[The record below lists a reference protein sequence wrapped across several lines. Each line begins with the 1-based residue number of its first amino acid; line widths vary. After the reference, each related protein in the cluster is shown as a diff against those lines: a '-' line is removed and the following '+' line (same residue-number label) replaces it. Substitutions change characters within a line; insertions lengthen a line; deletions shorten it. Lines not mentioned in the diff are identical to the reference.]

1 METLVSGHGGDSI
14 VLIMSHDAV
23 KPVKFALFSGKT
35 TPVSKWRLS

>member
-1 METLVSGHGGDSI
+1 METLVRGYGGDSI

-35 TPVSKWRLS
+35 TPVTQWQLS